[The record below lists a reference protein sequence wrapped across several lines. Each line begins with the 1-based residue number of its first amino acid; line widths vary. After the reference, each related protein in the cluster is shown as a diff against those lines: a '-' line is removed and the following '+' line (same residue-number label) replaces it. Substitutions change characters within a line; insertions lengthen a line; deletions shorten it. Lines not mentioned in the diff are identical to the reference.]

1 MGFVVY
7 RVQKLARGSRGKG
20 TIGQS
25 LRHLA
30 KHKESAEISRPD
42 RLKDDALRMVGD
54 YKKVMQKIDANIA
67 DHNKHNARGFRSD
80 AAVACEMIL
89 SYSPD
94 ENNQNKAYE
103 LQYEAQVLQYIKEKF
118 PTMQVLAIARH
129 CSESSTH
136 WHVIATSYDKERHRV
151 SIREMIGGP
160 AQLRKQQTELAE
172 RLAVLGL
179 KRGMPKEIT
188 NSIHKTKSEYNRQK
202 LLHIEKEAQTALDD
216 IFRDDR

>member
-42 RLKDDALRMVGD
+42 RLKDDAFRCIGD

-67 DHNKHNARGFRSD
+67 QHNKHNVRGFRSD
-80 AAVACEMIL
+80 AAIACEMIF

-94 ENNQNKAYE
+94 EHNKKKNMSYNMKR
-103 LQYEAQVLQYIKEKF
+103 LY
-118 PTMQVLAIARH
+118 
-129 CSESSTH
+129 CS
-136 WHVIATSYDKERHRV
+136 I
-151 SIREMIGGP
+151 
-160 AQLRKQQTELAE
+160 LRKSFPAC
-172 RLAVLGL
+172 R
-179 KRGMPKEIT
+179 
-188 NSIHKTKSEYNRQK
+188 Y
-202 LLHIEKEAQTALDD
+202 
-216 IFRDDR
+216 